1 MIEKRFEDMLCKGV
15 WDNSVGI
22 NRELTHDE
30 VIDTLNNFQ
39 ELSIKDLTRIENL
52 EKENEELKL
61 DLKAASESAE
71 LYKEINEALNNEN
84 EELKRADN
92 LVECECEV
100 AKLKKEN
107 GQLIET
113 NNGLLG
119 DIEFIKS
126 DLKVVLPILSA
137 IDFKL
142 SINECEAINRLIK
155 LIDDDFMKG
164 VDCE

>member
-1 MIEKRFEDMLCKGV
+1 MIEKRFEDMPCKGV

-84 EELKRADN
+84 ENLKRADN

-100 AKLKKEN
+100 AKLKKR
-107 GQLIET
+107 
-113 NNGLLG
+113 
-119 DIEFIKS
+119 KWA
-126 DLKVVLPILSA
+126 V
-137 IDFKL
+137 
-142 SINECEAINRLIK
+142 NRN
-155 LIDDDFMKG
+155 
-164 VDCE
+164 